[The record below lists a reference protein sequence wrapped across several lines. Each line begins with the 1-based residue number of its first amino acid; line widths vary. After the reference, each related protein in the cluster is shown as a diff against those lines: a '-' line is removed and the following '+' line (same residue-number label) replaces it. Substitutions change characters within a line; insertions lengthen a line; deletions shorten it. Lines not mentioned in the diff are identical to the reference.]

1 MSGSSEESC
10 MKETQFDRDIALEPI
25 SPGHYGVSIADTWNV
40 LIGPNGGYIAAIILK
55 GMKDT
60 LGDVQTRS
68 VTFHFL
74 SASLPGDANLHVNV
88 EKRGRSLSTC
98 TARLTQ
104 GDRTIA
110 MCMATF
116 ASARESFT
124 FRDFNMPEVPDP
136 EDVPLEQRMSPELV
150 GHVPFRDHFDQRLAI
165 GPVPPTTDD
174 EGRVGGWTRF
184 TEHREFDD
192 LAIVTISDSW
202 FPGLFARNTPTP
214 LHVPTVDHTVHFL
227 TSAPIPSSGLNDFL
241 LVDFT
246 TSVAQEGYLI
256 ENGKIWSSEGH
267 LIAQSR
273 QLAVMLPRGD

>member
-1 MSGSSEESC
+1 

-150 GHVPFRDHFDQRLAI
+150 GHVGDVRRDAA
-165 GPVPPTTDD
+165 G
-174 EGRVGGWTRF
+174 VGGG
-184 TEHREFDD
+184 
-192 LAIVTISDSW
+192 VT
-202 FPGLFARNTPTP
+202 L
-214 LHVPTVDHTVHFL
+214 VP
-227 TSAPIPSSGLNDFL
+227 A
-241 LVDFT
+241 
-246 TSVAQEGYLI
+246 
-256 ENGKIWSSEGH
+256 
-267 LIAQSR
+267 
-273 QLAVMLPRGD
+273 LPRMDDRLQTQVGVQSEEGCQDALEVLGGLSV